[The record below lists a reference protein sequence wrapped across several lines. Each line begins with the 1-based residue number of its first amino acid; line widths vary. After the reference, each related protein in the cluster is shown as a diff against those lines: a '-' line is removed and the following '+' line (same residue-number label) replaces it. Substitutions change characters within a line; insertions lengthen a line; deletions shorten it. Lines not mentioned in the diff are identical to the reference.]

1 MGKRCLIEK
10 IAFGVFVVLTVI
22 FTICMALNL
31 LSIGQIIAL
40 MICYILIIV
49 YNIFGKAITFARNQ
63 SEVENMQDEY
73 EDIKAV
79 HRKRYR
85 AMLNGDNELSDKL
98 AKEVEEMCQEF
109 EYDCYNLL
117 QCQSMDHD
125 QKRELRDLINMA
137 ERLRK
142 DVYVP

>member
-1 MGKRCLIEK
+1 MGKRCLVEK
-10 IAFGVFVVLTVI
+10 TAFWIFVVLTVVL
-22 FTICMALNL
+22 TICMALGL
-31 LSIGQIIAL
+31 LATGQLIAL

-63 SEVENMQDEY
+63 AEVEDMQDEY

-79 HRKRYR
+79 HRKRYQ
-85 AMLNGDNELSDKL
+85 AMLKGENELSDKL
-98 AKEVEEMCQEF
+98 SKQVEEMCQEF
-109 EYDCYNLL
+109 EYNCYNLL

>member
-22 FTICMALNL
+22 FTICMALSL

-49 YNIFGKAITFARNQ
+49 YNIFWNAITFAKNQ
-63 SEVENMQDEY
+63 AEVYSMQDEY
-73 EDIKAV
+73 EVIKEV
-79 HRKRYR
+79 HKERYR

-117 QCQSMDHD
+117 QCKSMDHD
-125 QKRELRDLINMA
+125 QKRELRTLINMA
-137 ERLRK
+137 ERLRH

>member
-79 HRKRYR
+79 HKKRYQ
-85 AMLNGDNELSDKL
+85 AMLKGENELSDKL
-98 AKEVEEMCQEF
+98 SKQVEEMCQEF

>member
-63 SEVENMQDEY
+63 AEVEDMQDEY
-73 EDIKAV
+73 EVIKAV
-79 HRKRYR
+79 HKERYQ
-85 AMLNGDNELSDKL
+85 AMLKGDNELSDKL